1 MIQPSIQSTG
11 KFLCPRYK
19 ERQNRSNGHPRST
32 CGAAVAD
39 TVATMVIFV
48 PLIVLIVLVTIQ
60 ASIACVISGKMTQGA
75 HLAARA
81 LATQYGTTPSIAV
94 DSNMQ
99 QAVLTNVRIQNYV
112 ADNGQFELNNTSW
125 QTTATP
131 PTVTIT
137 CNYIPGVGNPPLAP
151 FPTFDPLGLGKSF
164 KIKATATCR
173 LH

>member
-1 MIQPSIQSTG
+1 MQPSIREAGGGFHLS
-11 KFLCPRYK
+11 YK
-19 ERQNRSNGHPRST
+19 GRTPEASKKRRQPSA
-32 CGAAVAD
+32 AAVAD

-94 DSNMQ
+94 DSTMQ
-99 QAVLTNVRIQNYV
+99 QSVLTNVRIQNYV
-112 ADNGQFELNNTSW
+112 ADNGQFEFSNTSW

-131 PTVTIT
+131 PTVTVT

>member
-1 MIQPSIQSTG
+1 MQPSIRKASVGLRLPCKGRT
-11 KFLCPRYK
+11 PDAR
-19 ERQNRSNGHPRST
+19 RRRRPPSA
-32 CGAAVAD
+32 AAVAD
-39 TVATMVIFV
+39 TVATTVIFV

-94 DSNMQ
+94 DGTMQ
-99 QAVLTNVRIQNYV
+99 QSVLTNVRIQNYV
-112 ADNGQFELNNTSW
+112 ADNGQFEFNNTSW

-131 PTVTIT
+131 PTVTVS

-151 FPTFDPLGLGKSF
+151 FPTFENLS
-164 KIKATATCR
+164 
-173 LH
+173 